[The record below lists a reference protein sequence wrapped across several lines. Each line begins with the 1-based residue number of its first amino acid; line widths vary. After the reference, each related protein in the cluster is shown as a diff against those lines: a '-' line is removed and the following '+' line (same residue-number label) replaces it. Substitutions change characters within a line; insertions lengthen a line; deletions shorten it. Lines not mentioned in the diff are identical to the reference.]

1 MTDLSRK
8 DVENH
13 LKRENVEQLVHEL
26 PDDSN
31 IPVLLVPSLRLDKFA
46 KNVSFVNIKKSL
58 KNLID
63 AKEDLDSYTWDKIIN
78 FEGQTEELISFNLTL
93 DSEESLKFDNRE
105 NL

>member
-1 MTDLSRK
+1 ML
-8 DVENH
+8 
-13 LKRENVEQLVHEL
+13 EQLVHEL

-31 IPVLLVPSLRLDKFA
+31 IPVLLVPSLGLDKFA